1 MEKPLPSIPR
11 APAVILVGPQMG
23 ENIGAS
29 ARAMMNCGMTEM
41 RIVAPRDGWPN
52 EAAVAMSAGAESILE
67 NARLFDTTAEAVG
80 DLHFILATT
89 ARSRD
94 MIKPV
99 FTPEGS
105 AEECIA
111 RTEKGQKCGIL
122 FGAERSGLV
131 NEDVALA
138 DAVLN
143 IPVNPAFS
151 SLNLAQAVLLSG
163 YCWYARAANPDRP
176 PRELQQGETLPAT
189 KQELQ
194 HMLAHMEDELAA
206 SGFFKTPDRRPKTVR
221 SLQNMFGRMDL
232 TAQEIMTLHGIIS
245 TLSGRKSWK

>member
-1 MEKPLPSIPR
+1 MPVSIPQ
-11 APAVILVGPQMG
+11 APVIILIGPQMG
-23 ENIGAS
+23 ENIGAA

-52 EAAVAMSAGAESILE
+52 EAATAMSAGAESILE
-67 NARLFDTTAEAVG
+67 NAVIYDTTDEAVS
-80 DLHFILATT
+80 DLQFILATT

-99 FTPEGS
+99 FTPEGG
-105 AEECIA
+105 ATECIS
-111 RTEKGQKCGIL
+111 RTQKGQKCGIL
-122 FGAERSGLV
+122 FGPERSGLV
-131 NEDVALA
+131 NEDVARA

-143 IPVNPAFS
+143 IPVNPEFS
-151 SLNLAQAVLLSG
+151 SLNLAQAVLLLG
-163 YCWYARAANPDRP
+163 YCWYGRATDPDRP
-176 PRELQQGETLPAT
+176 EKQLQQGDTLPAT
-189 KQELQ
+189 KEELQ
-194 HMLAHMEDELAA
+194 HMLTHLEDELAA
-206 SGFFKTPDRRPKTVR
+206 SGFFKTADRRPKTVR